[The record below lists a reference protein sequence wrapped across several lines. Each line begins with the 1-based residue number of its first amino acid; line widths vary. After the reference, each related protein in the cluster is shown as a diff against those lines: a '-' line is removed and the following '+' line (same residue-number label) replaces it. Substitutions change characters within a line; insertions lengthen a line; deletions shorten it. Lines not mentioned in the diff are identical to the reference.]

1 MAAVRARQHVLALLL
16 LAALAAPAAARP
28 TVVVADDAG
37 GTVALAAPPRRIV
50 SLAPHATELLFA
62 LGAGSRIVGVSAASD
77 WPAEARALPRVGDAR
92 AVDLERVFALAPDL
106 VVTWPY
112 TVPAQVARLKARG
125 VPVFVLD
132 ARTIDDLPR
141 QMSRLGR
148 LVGETRRGESLAAA
162 TTARLEALR
171 ARYRNA
177 VPVAVF
183 YQIWNAPLFTIG
195 GGHLITQAIELC
207 GGSNAFARETLP
219 APMVSVEAVLAAQPE
234 VIVAGADG
242 GRRPPWLDDWRR
254 WPTLPAVARGQL
266 HTVDG
271 DLLHRAGPRFVDG
284 VDGLCAAIDG
294 ARASDRS
301 ARAALAPR

>member
-1 MAAVRARQHVLALLL
+1 MSRLQRLLALFVLV
-16 LAALAAPAAARP
+16 AAASPAWPRP
-28 TVVVADDAG
+28 AVVVADDAG
-37 GTVALAAPPRRIV
+37 GSVTLAAAPRRIV

-62 LGAGSRIVGVSAASD
+62 LGAGARIVGVSAASD
-77 WPAEARALPRVGDAR
+77 WPPEARVLPRIGDAR
-92 AVDLERVFALAPDL
+92 AIDLERVFALAPDL

-112 TVPAQVARLKARG
+112 TAPAQAARLKARG

-132 ARTIDDLPR
+132 ARTIGDLPG

-148 LVGETRRGESLAAA
+148 LVGEARRGEALATA
-162 TTARLEALR
+162 TAARLDALR

-177 VPVAVF
+177 APVAVF

-207 GGSNAFARETLP
+207 GGSNAFAGETLP
-219 APMVSVEAVLAAQPE
+219 APMVSLEAVLAARPD

-254 WPTLPAVARGQL
+254 WPTLPAVAHGQL
-266 HTVDG
+266 HAVDA
-271 DLLHRAGPRFVDG
+271 DLLHRPGPRFIDG

-294 ARASDRS
+294 ARMPDRS
-301 ARAALAPR
+301 ARAALGPR